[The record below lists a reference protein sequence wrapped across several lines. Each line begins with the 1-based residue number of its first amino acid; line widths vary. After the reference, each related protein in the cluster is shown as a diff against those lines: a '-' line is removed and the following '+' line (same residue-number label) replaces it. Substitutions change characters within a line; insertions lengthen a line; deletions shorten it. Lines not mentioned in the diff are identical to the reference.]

1 MNTVLTKTKVTIIG
15 LGNIDKA
22 IAINFTTDTAR
33 I

>member
-15 LGNIDKA
+15 LGNIGKA
-22 IAINFTTDTAR
+22 IAIILTTDTTR